1 LKQESA
7 RVIQGI
13 VQDGLGQGNSFTQ
26 LDWVRQQFRDK
37 IGFDPCPG
45 TLNLRVQDRD
55 GLAGLRAERGI
66 RIEPGAP
73 GFCAAKCF
81 RVKVGDQITAAWIIP
96 EVPGYPD
103 DLVEL
108 MAPVRLRDA
117 LGLKIGDV
125 VVVRLEK

>member
-1 LKQESA
+1 MA
-7 RVIQGI
+7 HVIQGI
-13 VQDGLGQGNSFTQ
+13 VQSGLGQGNSFTQ
-26 LDWVRQQFRDK
+26 LEWVRQQFRDK
-37 IGFDPCPG
+37 VGFDPYPG
-45 TLNLRVQDRD
+45 TLNLRVLDWN

-81 RVKVGDQITAAWIIP
+81 HVKIGERVAGAWIIP

-108 MAPVRLRDA
+108 MAPVCLRDT
-117 LGLKIGDV
+117 LGLKPGDLV
-125 VVVRLEK
+125 PVQLLK

>member
-1 LKQESA
+1 ME

-13 VQDGLGQGNSFTQ
+13 VQGGLGQGNSFTQ

-37 IGFDPCPG
+37 IGFDPYPG

-73 GFCAAKCF
+73 GYCAAKCF
-81 RVKVGDQITAAWIIP
+81 RVEIGERVAGAWIIP
-96 EVPGYPD
+96 EVPAYPD
-103 DLVEL
+103 DLIEL
-108 MAPVRLRDA
+108 MAPVSLRDA
-117 LGLKIGDV
+117 LGLKVGDV
-125 VVVRLEK
+125 VSIKLE